1 MMKAKDIRNGC
12 LYYNNITGRV
22 ERAIGRIGRRVMT
35 MVHDTD
41 PGIVKVDN
49 IRKAKPVEV
58 RNYLHPV
65 AAKVSKVVKKVT
77 SLVQRKKRAKA

>member
-1 MMKAKDIRNGC
+1 
-12 LYYNNITGRV
+12 
-22 ERAIGRIGRRVMT
+22 MT

-49 IRKAKPVEV
+49 IRKAKPAEV